1 MVELKSIEQLLYF
14 MKGQIHLSRYD
25 EKFIDNIAT
34 LTTVTTNQVV
44 LFHRLVFKYRR
55 QFAKH
60 ELFVEK
66 LVDLPW
72 NVKVV
77 ESSPQYT
84 DGHVSIVD
92 DTIYFRCPFNR
103 NFIDGFRKVPLNKFT
118 WNKDK
123 RLYEAPYN
131 TYSLKILV
139 NTANKFFPIIHYCE
153 ESQSLIDEVKQ
164 YEGVKYWQPT
174 LVKRN
179 DNLYILAINEPLYNA
194 LGDIVLTEDI
204 DTFKKLSCHGVNIDP
219 VFYANDKKLKFV
231 CESVTEVEQS
241 MMADMVQW
249 LKDIQCDIV
258 YITGGNS
265 INLAKK
271 KLVQLL
277 TDSDIKYRDAS
288 LNAMPGMKHSQELP
302 VVINF
307 KRNFDI
313 IDNPIKVS
321 KVVYM
326 VNSEPIEIK

>member
-25 EKFIDNIAT
+25 EKFIDNIT
-34 LTTVTTNQVV
+34 SLTTVTTNQVV

-84 DGHVSIVD
+84 DGHVLLVD
-92 DTIYFRCPFNR
+92 DMIHFKCPFNR
-103 NFIDGFRKVPLNKFT
+103 NFINEFRKVSLNSFT

-131 TYSLKILV
+131 TYSLKILL
-139 NTANKFFPIIHYCE
+139 NTAKDFFPTIHYCE
-153 ESQSLIDEVKQ
+153 EIQSLLDEVQ
-164 YEGVKYWQPT
+164 FFEEVRYWHPT

-179 DNLYILAINEPLYNA
+179 GNLYIVALNESLNNA
-194 LGDIVLTEDI
+194 LGDITLTEDI
-204 DTFKKLSCHGVNIDP
+204 DTFKKLSCHGVAIDP
-219 VFYANDKKLKFV
+219 IFYLDDKKLKFV

-241 MMADMVQW
+241 MLTDMVQW
-249 LKDIQCDIV
+249 LKDLKYDMV
-258 YITGGNS
+258 YIVGATA

-271 KLVQLL
+271 KLVHLL
-277 TDSDIKYRDAS
+277 TLADVNYTDTNLTVVSKDT
-288 LNAMPGMKHSQELP
+288 HEFP
-302 VVINF
+302 VVIKF
-307 KRNFDI
+307 KKNVDAVH
-313 IDNPIKVS
+313 DPIKAS
-321 KVVYM
+321 KIVHI
-326 VNSEPIEIK
+326 VNSEPIDIK